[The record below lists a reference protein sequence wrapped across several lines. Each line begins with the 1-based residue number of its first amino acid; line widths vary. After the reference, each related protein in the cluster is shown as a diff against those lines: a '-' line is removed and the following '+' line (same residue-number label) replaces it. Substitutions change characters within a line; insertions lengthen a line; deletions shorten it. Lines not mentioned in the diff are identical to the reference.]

1 MHIGISLCT
10 HLVNFL
16 YQIFNFLSTACC
28 PTLNINTGIFSSLNG
43 NYTSGTGFINE
54 INYWVSPTGEYALW
68 YIISYSTYFWL
79 LGPIDEVGS
88 ITCYMFTMSS
98 MNEKKCPN
106 NEGYIWKWNYWN
118 STISDWIPA
127 DDLSIKCANEDDF
140 CTSANQC
147 GLNQG
152 DCDLDDEC
160 QTGFECG
167 SNNCPDSLGFD
178 ENEDCCVEASGN
190 SRKVEEVKF
199 SGLSVPINGID
210 ISPPDITHK

>member
-16 YQIFNFLSTACC
+16 YQKFNFLSTACC

-98 MNEKKCPN
+98 MNEKNCPN

-127 DDLSIKCANEDDF
+127 DDLSIKLWSYDLSLILIF
-140 CTSANQC
+140 CVIIF
-147 GLNQG
+147 LIRR
-152 DCDLDDEC
+152 LH
-160 QTGFECG
+160 
-167 SNNCPDSLGFD
+167 L
-178 ENEDCCVEASGN
+178 
-190 SRKVEEVKF
+190 
-199 SGLSVPINGID
+199 
-210 ISPPDITHK
+210 